1 MTSDGFIQKFKCR
14 ICAKGFPEIAG
25 IDFQETFAPTKNSTS
40 ILTILAITAQHQ
52 LYLRQIDW
60 IAAYLNGVM
69 EHEVYMK
76 MPDGTT
82 RQMLKA
88 FYGTRQGAERW
99 HAPLLQAFINLWFTR
114 TIADP
119 SVFVIRKEIRV
130 MIIGVHTDDG
140 LIAINDNE
148 FASDMI
154 SKLHNNIRV
163 NWPRRSISPS
173 RNANTSAEGATGP
186 ITID

>member
-1 MTSDGFIQKFKCR
+1 MANLHAHGTFSPVTTTPRGKRTVGAKFIVKAKPNMTSDGFIQKFKCR

-99 HAPLLQAFINLWFTR
+99 HAPLLQAFINL
-114 TIADP
+114 
-119 SVFVIRKEIRV
+119 
-130 MIIGVHTDDG
+130 
-140 LIAINDNE
+140 
-148 FASDMI
+148 
-154 SKLHNNIRV
+154 
-163 NWPRRSISPS
+163 
-173 RNANTSAEGATGP
+173 
-186 ITID
+186 